1 MIRLVAP
8 DPTRFE
14 SWAACLR
21 DFVDGPI
28 DGSGYVGGPAPE
40 PTPHEFARYLDQRL
54 AEGDAAIPPPPG
66 RVHCSYRWIVD
77 ETWEDDGPILGF
89 LAVRHRL
96 NGFLLAQ
103 GGHIGYS
110 VRPSARRR
118 GVAGSALAVGLEEAA
133 GLGID
138 PVLVCCVETNEASR
152 RTIERNGGQY
162 ESSIAGHRRYWFG
175 RGPWPQEPDA

>member
-8 DPTRFE
+8 DPTHFE
-14 SWAACLR
+14 PWAACVR
-21 DFVDGPI
+21 DFADGPI

-40 PTPHEFARYLDQRL
+40 PTPEEFAQYLDQRL
-54 AEGDAAIPPPPG
+54 AEGDMAIPPPPG

-77 ETWEDDGPILGF
+77 TSWEDGGPVLGF
-89 LAVRHRL
+89 LALRHRL
-96 NGFLLAQ
+96 TAFLLAQ

-118 GVAGSALAVGLEEAA
+118 GVAGSALAAGLAEAA
-133 GLGID
+133 DLGID
-138 PVLVCCVETNEASR
+138 PVLVSCAETNVASR

-162 ESSIAGHRRYWFG
+162 ESSVAGHRRYWFG
-175 RGPWPQEPDA
+175 QGPWPQESDV